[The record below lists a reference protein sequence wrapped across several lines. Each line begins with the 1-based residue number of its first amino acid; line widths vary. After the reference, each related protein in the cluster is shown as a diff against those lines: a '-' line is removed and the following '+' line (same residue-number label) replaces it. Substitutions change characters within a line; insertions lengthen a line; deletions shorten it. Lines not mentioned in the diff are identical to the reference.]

1 MNQAVDLSWLVGKW
15 VVDVEHND
23 HSWFFRFSD
32 GGVVSTES
40 DWRLVTSEGIRVT
53 GPDEG
58 QLFGLGQPMD
68 ARARVLELT
77 QGKRLLGFRI
87 AGRTGDLSLE
97 FDDRGVLEFVN
108 LSSGYESWRAQFGSN
123 EIICLGGGQ
132 VVRHPAN
139 S

>member
-1 MNQAVDLSWLVGKW
+1 MNQAADLSWLVGKC

-23 HSWFFRFSD
+23 HSWIFRFSG
-32 GGVVSTES
+32 GGVVCTES
-40 DWRLVTSEGIRVT
+40 DWRLVSSEAIRVT
-53 GPDEG
+53 AQDEG
-58 QLFGLGQPMD
+58 QRFGLGQPVD

-77 QGKRLLGFRI
+77 VGKGLVGFRI
-87 AGRTGDLSLE
+87 GDRTGDLSLE
-97 FDDRGVLEFVN
+97 FEDSGLLEFVN

-132 VVRHPAN
+132 VVRHPVN